1 MKILVT
7 ASQTPFIHG
16 GADDFTSGVCQ
27 GLRGCG
33 HEVELLRFP
42 FSFFP
47 EKAIEQLMRYCETL
61 KLNAPNGM
69 SIDRVISMQF
79 PGYGIQH
86 DHHSAWIMHQH
97 RSVYELF
104 DKKTASEAQQDLRD
118 KIIAY
123 DNLVLPRLQ
132 KIFTISKRV
141 ATRLRNNNNLAATPL
156 YHPPP
161 GAEHFFKA
169 DSWDYIF
176 FPSRVES
183 LKRQELLI
191 RAAALLK
198 SNLRIIIAGDGGQL
212 HYCQQLAAELG
223 VADRVIFVGRVSEAE
238 KRSWYAHCLAVFFA
252 PVDEDYGYVTLEAML
267 AAKPVITC
275 HDSGGVL
282 EFVEDK
288 LTGLIVEPHPETV
301 AAALEEIYADKPRAA
316 RLGNGGRQSWDAMNI
331 TWNSAIDKLL
341 R

>member
-47 EKAIEQLMRYCETL
+47 EQAIEELMDHCAFL
-61 KLNAPNGM
+61 DLNRPNGM
-69 SIDRVISMQF
+69 RIDRVISMQF
-79 PGYGIQH
+79 PGYGIRHDQH
-86 DHHSAWIMHQH
+86 RAWIMHQH
-97 RSVYELF
+97 RPVYELF
-104 DKKTASEAQQDLRD
+104 DNKNATAAQQDLRD

-123 DNLVLPRLQ
+123 DNRVLPRLR
-132 KIFTISKRV
+132 KIFTISTRV
-141 ATRLRNNNNLAATPL
+141 AARLKKNNNLKATPL

-161 GAEHFFKA
+161 GAALFFKA

-176 FPSRVES
+176 CPSRIES

-191 RAAALLK
+191 RAAALMK
-198 SNLRIIIAGDGGQL
+198 SDLRIIIAGVGGQL
-212 HYCQQLAAELG
+212 QYCQQLAAELG
-223 VADRVIFVGRVSEAE
+223 VGNRVIFVGRVSEAE
-238 KRSWYAHCLAVFFA
+238 KRSWYAHCLAVFFG

-288 LTGLIVEPHPETV
+288 VTGLIVEPHPETV

-316 RLGNGGRQSWDAMNI
+316 LLGDRGREAWAAMDI
-331 TWNSAIDKLL
+331 TWEKAIEKLL